1 MAGGE
6 EWWGGNMTMS
16 VDERSFKIKEIVCR
30 ILELDEDEVTDT
42 SLFQEEHGADSLR
55 AIEILASVEKEFNI
69 VIDQD
74 KLSQLVNLKG
84 VCDVVADAAGW

>member
-1 MAGGE
+1 
-6 EWWGGNMTMS
+6 MS
-16 VDERSFKIKEIVCR
+16 IDERSFKIKEIVCR
-30 ILELDEDEVTDT
+30 ILELDEDEVTET

-84 VCDVVADAAGW
+84 VYDVVADAAGW

>member
-1 MAGGE
+1 
-6 EWWGGNMTMS
+6 MTMS
-16 VDERSFKIKEIVCR
+16 IAEHSAKIKDIVCG

-74 KLSQLVNLKG
+74 KLAQLVNLKG
-84 VCDVVADAAGW
+84 VYDVVADAAGW

>member
-1 MAGGE
+1 
-6 EWWGGNMTMS
+6 MS
-16 VDERSFKIKEIVCR
+16 IDERSVKIKEIVCR

-84 VCDVVADAAGW
+84 VYDVVADAAGW

>member
-1 MAGGE
+1 
-6 EWWGGNMTMS
+6 MTMS
-16 VDERSFKIKEIVCR
+16 IDERSVKIKEIVCR
-30 ILELDEDEVTDT
+30 ILELDEDEVNET

-74 KLSQLVNLKG
+74 KLAQLVNLKG
-84 VCDVVADAAGW
+84 VYDVVADAAGW

>member
-1 MAGGE
+1 
-6 EWWGGNMTMS
+6 MTMS
-16 VDERSFKIKEIVCR
+16 IDERSVKIKEIVCR
-30 ILELDEDEVTDT
+30 ILELDEDEVTET

-74 KLSQLVNLKG
+74 KLAQLVNLKG
-84 VCDVVADAAGW
+84 VYDVVADAAGW

>member
-1 MAGGE
+1 
-6 EWWGGNMTMS
+6 MTMS
-16 VDERSFKIKEIVCR
+16 IDERSVKIKEIVCR

-74 KLSQLVNLKG
+74 KLSELVNLKG
-84 VCDVVADAAGW
+84 VYDVVADAAGW

>member
-1 MAGGE
+1 
-6 EWWGGNMTMS
+6 MS
-16 VDERSFKIKEIVCR
+16 IDERTVKIKEIVCG
-30 ILELDEDEVTDT
+30 ILELDEDEVTET

-74 KLSQLVNLKG
+74 KLAQLVNLKG
-84 VCDVVADAAGW
+84 VYDVVADAAGW

>member
-1 MAGGE
+1 
-6 EWWGGNMTMS
+6 MS
-16 VDERSFKIKEIVCR
+16 IAEHSAKIKDIVCG

-74 KLSQLVNLKG
+74 KLAQLVNLKG
-84 VCDVVADAAGW
+84 VYDVVADAAGW

>member
-1 MAGGE
+1 
-6 EWWGGNMTMS
+6 MTMS
-16 VDERSFKIKEIVCR
+16 IDERSFKIKEIVCR
-30 ILELDEDEVTDT
+30 ILELDEDEVTET

-84 VCDVVADAAGW
+84 VYDVVADAAGW

>member
-1 MAGGE
+1 
-6 EWWGGNMTMS
+6 MTMS
-16 VDERSFKIKEIVCR
+16 IDERSGKIKEIVCN

-84 VCDVVADAAGW
+84 VYDVVADAAGW